1 MKRKDRTVAMNT
13 TTPMGRSIEKE
24 VIIKANPERVFRALT
39 EREELERWF
48 ARTAEI
54 DLRPGSAINLEWDRA
69 AGIVDA
75 ASSWRSSRPGASAIP
90 GKPSRPA
97 PQRSPLTWPRTRV
110 APGCG

>member
-24 VIIKANPERVFRALT
+24 VIIKANPERVFQALT

-69 AGIVDA
+69 AGIVE
-75 ASSWRSSRPGASAIP
+75 RGTI
-90 GKPSRPA
+90 PA
-97 PQRSPLTWPRTRV
+97 PIRMPNGTIVTSTATVSPSPARRPCLAALARM
-110 APGCG
+110 A